1 MGRHRQRLLGSGVLA
16 RGGGHRHV
24 AAPVA
29 GPAGPAPLRAKN
41 GYLVLVCSLT
51 LVGILLLR
59 YFVLYAGQM
68 TVV

>member
-1 MGRHRQRLLGSGVLA
+1 MICSKSDHTTSA
-16 RGGGHRHV
+16 
-24 AAPVA
+24 
-29 GPAGPAPLRAKN
+29 
-41 GYLVLVCSLT
+41 CSLT

>member
-1 MGRHRQRLLGSGVLA
+1 MGRHRQRLLGPGVLGW
-16 RGGGHRHV
+16 RGGHRH
-24 AAPVA
+24 AAA
-29 GPAGPAPLRAKN
+29 QLLSLLAPATLREKN
-41 GYLVLVCSLT
+41 GHLVLVCSLT